1 MKQISLKRIL
11 PVVIGAILGYSYYHF
26 IGCNSGSCAITSN
39 PYISTVYGAFLGLIL
54 AIPSKKKNEFEKD
67 Q

>member
-1 MKQISLKRIL
+1 MKQIPLKRIL

-54 AIPSKKKNEFEKD
+54 AIPSKKKNEDSKD
-67 Q
+67 K